1 MFQRLRLAAVGGV
14 IHVKTKSYVF
24 TTPINSEGAGLVLLP
39 THPISQMS
47 PLWPKEVT
55 VGLTHDLT
63 GSKGLGTGSGA
74 LVFGVNS

>member
-63 GSKGLGTGSGA
+63 GSKGLGTGSGT